1 MVEEWLDLTSIT
13 MTNATSGVAK
23 DQGATSAGRCGS
35 NVSHLSPD
43 TLQLAT
49 VNSRVAEQHQ
59 SSVPRQCSAR
69 IATRRLHKLFCQDA
83 RQALNKLSRLLI
95 GSCSIETGFASPAGI
110 GQHSMNELVRLQELR
125 TSHAGATTDHGSSR
139 SAAEKCYAG
148 PEYPHQSGL
157 LCVHIC
163 AAIYRLLHCS
173 ARLQAGESDQLD
185 TKWAVPV
192 DYGVPEDDRRRIVA
206 MGGTGRVCFSANHQ
220 VDSRHPHY
228 VGCAG
233 NPGSVSSLLSCCIA
247 QVSMRRMSR
256 TLGNMD
262 NARKVIS
269 VSSRTVVI
277 TNVSSKYSKS
287 EIVAMFADMGIED
300 ISSVVIVQSR
310 KKVRKMLVDRNKL
323 LEQLEGDLQK
333 FYDNLVAH
341 LCTSRGQSKK
351 DLEAAYGEL
360 ARIGSAGRKDI
371 MKVLIVENHFAEFR
385 PKHKVSGEEV
395 DSIAF
400 RYKLLIQ
407 RDDELLEAAR
417 RFATDHERYVLD
429 MDESPHD
436 VEEEI
441 FTPSTEAD
449 LLVNNKT
456 MVSWRQ
462 FLGVKGNVKDYGL
475 TMWGT
480 SMSIIV
486 LFGSQRSATIAEQTL
501 LSRRPFSMEV
511 TPAPTPDDIIWD
523 NLYCPQG
530 ERFTRRLIGTILY
543 VMVNIL
549 FTSADLLISPMLEP
563 RTLEEYI
570 PYLGKLLSLYPSL
583 RGILTGI
590 LAPLVY
596 NVFLLVAPYMLYGL
610 SIFQGRTSKTSVQE
624 SLLEKYTWLLFLQ
637 SFVVFLLSSA
647 LFKVLEEVITG
658 QYGEI
663 IVRLRTQMPE
673 HAAFFMNVI
682 LQRSAISLMFVLL
695 KPSGLLLQLLRRI
708 IWRKSLRKRAMY
720 WEPDRVFLGALYPV
734 HIVFVF
740 MVTMAFIP
748 LTPII
753 SLAGLIFY
761 GLAYLV
767 FRYHFIFCYEIP
779 HESGGKYWMFLPTP
793 ILVGCILGQVFSIIQ
808 ISFLKGAIQALCM
821 VPLCIITVCA
831 IVFLRNVFRRRS
843 TYLPLGGEASD
854 RVDRLSVQMQEKQA
868 QTIRRVAREA
878 GEDLYDG
885 EKDEMPSIVG
895 PKVAIKERHYETVP
909 YDFGEQESR
918 LFALTDDAQF
928 GETATNPYCNPII
941 FKRYPYIMVPP
952 LLFHAVKDATRP
964 S

>member
-1 MVEEWLDLTSIT
+1 MKMTDDELLPWVGLDGFVFLQTIKLILGILTMLAVPAILVLCPAYFIG
-13 MTNATSGVAK
+13 NK
-23 DQGATSAGRCGS
+23 DVQGQWFTTFS
-35 NVSHLSPD
+35 VSHVSGPSALWIALAFNYYTAIVVFYGLYMFYRNLS
-43 TLQLAT
+43 
-49 VNSRVAEQHQ
+49 
-59 SSVPRQCSAR
+59 
-69 IATRRLHKLFCQDA
+69 
-83 RQALNKLSRLLI
+83 
-95 GSCSIETGFASPAGI
+95 
-110 GQHSMNELVRLQELR
+110 
-125 TSHAGATTDHGSSR
+125 
-139 SAAEKCYAG
+139 
-148 PEYPHQSGL
+148 
-157 LCVHIC
+157 
-163 AAIYRLLHCS
+163 IYR
-173 ARLQAGESDQLD
+173 
-185 TKWAVPV
+185 
-192 DYGVPEDDRRRIVA
+192 
-206 MGGTGRVCFSANHQ
+206 Q
-220 VDSRHPHY
+220 VFLRNPDS
-228 VGCAG
+228 
-233 NPGSVSSLLSCCIA
+233 CIA
-247 QVSMRRMSR
+247 QVSMRRLSR
-256 TLGNMD
+256 TLGSVD
-262 NARKVIS
+262 SARKVVN

-287 EIVAMFADMGIED
+287 EIVTMFADMGIED

-310 KKVRKMLVDRNKL
+310 KKVRKMLVERNKL

-333 FYDNLVAH
+333 FYDNLVEH
-341 LCTSRGQSKK
+341 LCTSRGQSRKE
-351 DLEAAYGEL
+351 LEAAYGEL
-360 ARIGSAGRKDI
+360 ERIGSAGRKDI
-371 MKVLIVENHFAEFR
+371 MNVLIVENHFAEFR

-400 RYKLLIQ
+400 RYKMLIK

-417 RFATDHERYVLD
+417 RFATDNERYVLD
-429 MDESPHD
+429 MDESPYND
-436 VEEEI
+436 DEEEI
-441 FTPSTEAD
+441 LPPSTVTD
-449 LLVNNKT
+449 FLVNHKT

-511 TPAPTPDDIIWD
+511 SQAPTADDIIWD

-530 ERFTRRLIGTILY
+530 ERFTRRLIGTIFY
-543 VMVNIL
+543 VMVNFL

-570 PYLGKLLSLYPSL
+570 PFLGELLGMYPSL

-590 LAPLVY
+590 LAPMVY

-740 MVTMAFIP
+740 MVTMSFIP

-753 SLAGLIFY
+753 SLAGLVFY

-808 ISFLKGAIQALCM
+808 ISFLKGTIQALCM
-821 VPLCIITVCA
+821 VPLCIVTVCA
-831 IVFLRNVFRRRS
+831 IVFLRNVFQRRS

-854 RVDRLSVQMQEKQA
+854 RIDRLSAQMQDKQA
-868 QTIRRVAREA
+868 QTMRMVAREA
-878 GEDLYDG
+878 GEDLHDG
-885 EKDEMPSIVG
+885 EKDETPSIVG
-895 PKVAIKERHYETVP
+895 SRATIKERHYETVP
-909 YDFGEQESR
+909 YDFGELENR
-918 LFALTDDAQF
+918 LFAPTEDSRF
-928 GETATNPYCNPII
+928 GETAANPYCNPII
-941 FKRYPYIMVPP
+941 FKRFPYIMVPP